1 MPRIYDGLATLGTYT
16 DAEGQERV
24 KWLKCGAVIR
34 NPENGNLSLKL
45 DALPVAPLPKEGN
58 DGGIWLV
65 LKKPTPYQAKPE
77 TTAYAAPPPTPVY
90 AKGPDQRPPAPATQA
105 QLDAPQDNR
114 GFTDDEIPF

>member
-65 LKKPTPYQAKPE
+65 LKKPTPYQAKP
-77 TTAYAAPPPTPVY
+77 AAAPYAA
-90 AKGPDQRPPAPATQA
+90 GPDQRPPAPATQA